1 MSEKKHGPARLWFIV
16 DEKGAH
22 VNITHRKS
30 EIQSVEELQVLQV
43 PL

>member
-1 MSEKKHGPARLWFIV
+1 MSEKKHGPARLWFTV
-16 DEKGAH
+16 DEEGAR

-30 EIQSVEELQVLQV
+30 EIQSVKELQVLQV